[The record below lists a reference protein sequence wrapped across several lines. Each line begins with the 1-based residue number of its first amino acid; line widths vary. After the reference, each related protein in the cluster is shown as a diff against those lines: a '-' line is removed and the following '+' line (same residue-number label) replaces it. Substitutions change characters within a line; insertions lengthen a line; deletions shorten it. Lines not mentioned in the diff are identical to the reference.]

1 MATAHYLVLAWMPY
15 KCTTCGD
22 VETKTL
28 QFVRVLDDGKRW
40 ACLNG
45 RIWALWGSA
54 WSRNLGAYG
63 RYRWDRVKLLSE

>member
-15 KCTTCGD
+15 KRTTRRD

-45 RIWALWGSA
+45 RIRALWGSA

-63 RYRWDRVKLLSE
+63 RYRWDRVKGA